1 MRSVAERTPRLVRV
15 TLGGDELR
23 GFEPGLPAASV
34 RLLLPDPDRG
44 LVLPTWNGNE
54 FLDAD
59 GSRPLLRTLT
69 PLHHDADANTLDVE
83 IVRHGRAPLSD
94 WADRAAP
101 GHRVALSGPG
111 RGYDVDPT
119 APAFVLAGD
128 ESALP
133 AITTLL
139 PVLPAAAD
147 VHVVVEIADASARLA
162 LPDHP
167 RSTVQWCASM
177 AEAVTAIDIVADARV
192 WVAGNAAV
200 VQRIR
205 KHLFDERALPRSHN
219 VVRGYWK

>member
-1 MRSVAERTPRLVRV
+1 VRV
-15 TLGGDELR
+15 TLAGDELR

-44 LVLPTWNGNE
+44 WVLPTWNGNE

-59 GSRPLLRTLT
+59 GGRPLLRTLT

-83 IVRHGRAPLSD
+83 IVRHGRAPLSAR
-94 WADRAAP
+94 ADRAAP
-101 GHRVALSGPG
+101 GDRVALSGPG

-128 ESALP
+128 ESAVP
-133 AITTLL
+133 AITTLV

-147 VHVVVEIADASARLA
+147 VHVVVEIADPSARLV
-162 LPDHP
+162 LPTHP
-167 RSTVQWCASM
+167 RSTEQWCASL
-177 AEAVTAIDIVADARV
+177 ADAVSEVPLPPNTRV

-200 VQRIR
+200 VQRVR
-205 KHLFDERALPRSHN
+205 KHLFDERSVPRSHA